1 MALKQ
6 HKPTVDDLIQ
16 ERKDVRK
23 MFKGAMK
30 EVNNI
35 VDRIQKLDKEIEKL
49 EKRKNNK
56 FLV

>member
-1 MALKQ
+1 MSLKK

-23 MFKGAMK
+23 MFKESMK

-49 EKRKNNK
+49 EKTKK
-56 FLV
+56 KK

>member
-49 EKRKNNK
+49 EKTKK
-56 FLV
+56 KK